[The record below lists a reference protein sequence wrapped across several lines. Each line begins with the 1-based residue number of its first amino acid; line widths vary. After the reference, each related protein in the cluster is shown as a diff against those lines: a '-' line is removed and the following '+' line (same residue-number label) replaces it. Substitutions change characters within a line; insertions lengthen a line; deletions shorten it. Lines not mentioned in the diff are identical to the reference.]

1 MVLETSG
8 VQALL
13 GKDYEVAFM
22 RLVLRRFQRR
32 WMNVKTNYHI
42 DCSEIHRWL
51 NDRRC
56 FHHLPI
62 FWLIG
67 CLSQTC
73 RAEKTRGRRAVDT
86 PAPLYSLCGCR
97 SAQRRRAHATQRN
110 SSFPR
115 PTKNG
120 KRETSQEGHSIKS
133 PCDNFTFLLF
143 APFGQGPSGS
153 PSQRGMLANQT
164 SITSNCFDYPV
175 RRENT
180 FGQIRRGFPMTQVGR
195 LHCHAHRN
203 INIARNTRRTFQSS
217 KFQRM

>member
-1 MVLETSG
+1 MIGGVFTICQYFGSLAVLVKHAEQRKQG
-8 VQALL
+8 VGELSIRPRPSTPSVGA
-13 GKDYEVAFM
+13 EAPSAAEHM
-22 RLVLRRFQRR
+22 QR
-32 WMNVKTNYHI
+32 NVTVVSH
-42 DCSEIHRWL
+42 
-51 NDRRC
+51 
-56 FHHLPI
+56 
-62 FWLIG
+62 
-67 CLSQTC
+67 
-73 RAEKTRGRRAVDT
+73 
-86 PAPLYSLCGCR
+86 
-97 SAQRRRAHATQRN
+97 AQR
-110 SSFPR
+110 
-115 PTKNG
+115 KNG

-180 FGQIRRGFPMTQVGR
+180 FGQIRRDFPMTQVGR